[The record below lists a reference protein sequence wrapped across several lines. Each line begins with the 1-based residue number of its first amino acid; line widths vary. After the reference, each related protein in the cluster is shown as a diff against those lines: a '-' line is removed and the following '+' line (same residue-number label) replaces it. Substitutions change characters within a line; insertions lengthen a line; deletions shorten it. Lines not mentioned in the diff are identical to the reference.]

1 VVAEV
6 IDKKLLRRRLARAH
20 AGGEARAAFLVEHAV
35 ANLAERLAEVERRF
49 PVAVAHS
56 GQSDG
61 LALALMGSGK
71 VDAVYRLE
79 ATEAALREAR
89 FPGAVGDEEML
100 PLGAGAIDLFVSTLM
115 LQWTNDLP
123 GALVQIRRSL
133 RPGGLFLAAMTG
145 GQTLAE
151 LREAL
156 YAAETEISGGASP
169 RVIPTADT
177 RELGALLQRAGFS
190 QPVAD
195 RDVLTVRYDSV
206 FGLFRDLQAMGAT
219 NVLAERERRP
229 AGRKLFRRAAEIY
242 AERFS
247 DSDGRIRA
255 SFEIVWLTGWA
266 PEVEQR
272 PR

>member
-1 VVAEV
+1 MVAEI
-6 IDKKLLRRRLARAH
+6 IDKRLLRRRLARGN
-20 AGGEARAAFLVEHAV
+20 AGGGARAAFLMDHVLADV
-35 ANLAERLAEVERRF
+35 AERLAGVEQRF
-49 PVAVAHS
+49 QVAVAHS

-61 LALALMGSGK
+61 LAQALASSGK
-71 VDAVYRLE
+71 ADAVFRLE
-79 ATEAALREAR
+79 ATEAAFKGAR
-89 FPGAVGDEEML
+89 FPGVVGDEETL
-100 PLGAGAIDLFVSTLM
+100 PVGASSIDLFVSTLM

-123 GALVQIRRSL
+123 GALVQIRRAL

-151 LREAL
+151 LRQAL
-156 YAAETEISGGASP
+156 FAAETEIRGGASP

-177 RELGALLQRAGFS
+177 RELGALLQRAGFAR
-190 QPVAD
+190 PVAD
-195 RDVLTVRYDSV
+195 RDVLTVRYDSA

-229 AGRKLFRRAAEIY
+229 AGRRLFRRAAEIY

-255 SFEIVWLTGWA
+255 SFEIVWLTGRA
-266 PEVEQR
+266 PEETLR
-272 PR
+272 